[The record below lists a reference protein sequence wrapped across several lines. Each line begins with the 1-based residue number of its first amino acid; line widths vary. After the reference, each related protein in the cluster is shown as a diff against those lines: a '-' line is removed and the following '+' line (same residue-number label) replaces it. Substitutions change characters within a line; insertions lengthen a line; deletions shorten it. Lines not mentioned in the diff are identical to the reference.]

1 MCRLLGSVSRG
12 AVTVDDVL
20 GRDRGTFLGL
30 ANKHGD
36 GWGHAWSNGASLDVR
51 KAPDSALESA
61 ELAGLAADVPAEA
74 AVTHLRWATLGLGVG
89 TDNTH
94 PFTDG
99 NVAFAHNG
107 SIDPPAGLDVLV
119 PAELSALRRG
129 DTDSERFFLALLAR
143 MTTEPTGAAL
153 ATTVHDIVGSGVTVK
168 SLNCM
173 LLAPEALYAVCSYDP
188 SSDEDPDYYPLL
200 YRRTGDT
207 VVVASTGWT
216 DTAGWQ
222 TLSNGQMLVVD
233 RESLAM
239 SVVDVATPHD
249 IVAQARR

>member
-20 GRDRGTFLGL
+20 GRDRGAFLGL
-30 ANKHGD
+30 ASKHGD

-61 ELAGLAADVPAEA
+61 ELAALAAGMPAEA
-74 AVTHLRWATLGLGVG
+74 AVTHLRWATLGLGVS

-107 SIDPPAGLDVLV
+107 SIDPPDGLDALI
-119 PAELSALRRG
+119 PADVSALRRG

-143 MTTEPTGAAL
+143 MTTESTGEAL
-153 ATTVHDIVGSGVTVK
+153 QTTVRDIVDSGVMVK

-173 LLAPEALYAVCSYDP
+173 LLAPEALYAVCSHDP
-188 SSDEDPDYYPLL
+188 GSDEDPDYYPLL

-216 DTAGWQ
+216 DTAGWR
-222 TLSNGQMLVVD
+222 TLNNGQMLVIA

-239 SVVDVATPHD
+239 SVVEVATPHNV
-249 IVAQARR
+249 VAQARP